1 MKKILDFL
9 HSANFGEQTNKETCS
24 ENYKNVLKCMI
35 FVIFRARLFVSLL
48 PKARVVKKTDD
59 FLQFANFGEQ
69 RYKEACSRYNKNALK
84 CMIFT
89 EITKSGEI

>member
-1 MKKILDFL
+1 MIFGVHVLVALLPNVHKVKKILDFL

-59 FLQFANFGEQ
+59 FLQFANFGE
-69 RYKEACSRYNKNALK
+69 
-84 CMIFT
+84 
-89 EITKSGEI
+89 